1 MQNGNVSSRTSNE
14 DFLMA
19 IREKKLHPGLK
30 HAGYSATT
38 VLPGEDRGA
47 FEKLHRDLIA
57 EFTPAGALEQDIVV
71 TIAHLM
77 WRKQNLSTFSIA
89 EFARKR
95 VEAITCSKLPRP
107 QIAFHDPTRID
118 PADRAAAEEAA
129 TEQAQEELGQTYRLV
144 EIGEAAT
151 IDGLMRE
158 LDVRE
163 RLDVNIDRCIKRL
176 LQVRGVKSISQESSG
191 AAPRQLPPP
200 KRVA

>member
-1 MQNGNVSSRTSNE
+1 
-14 DFLMA
+14 
-19 IREKKLHPGLK
+19 
-30 HAGYSATT
+30 
-38 VLPGEDRGA
+38 
-47 FEKLHRDLIA
+47 
-57 EFTPAGALEQDIVV
+57 
-71 TIAHLM
+71 M

-107 QIAFHDPTRID
+107 QIAFHDPTQID

-191 AAPRQLPPP
+191 AASQATSTAEESCVIAKYQAVVIAIAGLCPDRLHPVIERRLERLLFVRGLSLSLKSTSAGSSDAPPVAPPFGLPPP
-200 KRVA
+200 KRAA